1 MSYSISSGALGSPDL
16 LLSFP
21 LIALALHNTTTLIIT
36 HLSFQSRNQYKSIN
50 QLLKVRSHPV
60 SLLDSLLVSPLD
72 NLLANLPDN
81 LQHSPQVSQLVSPLV
96 NLRASRLVSQQG
108 TLPHSPRGPLLDN
121 QVVGL
126 LPNLPDNLQHSP
138 QVSQLVSPLVN
149 LRASRLVSQ
158 QGTLPHSPRGP
169 LLDNQVVGLL
179 PNLPDNLQH
188 SPRGLPLLSPL
199 VNLQGSRPHILQG
212 SRLHNRQVSL
222 QASLLVSRL
231 HDRQG
236 NLQHS
241 LQVSPPV
248 LLASL
253 QVSPLASL
261 HADQHPIRQL
271 RHRYRKVSFTFKR
284 LFLLLYIGIFPSLLL
299 SNM

>member
-60 SLLDSLLVSPLD
+60 NLLDSLLDNQVVS
-72 NLLANLPDN
+72 LLPNLPVN
-81 LQHSPQVSQLVSPLV
+81 LHHSPQVSQLVSPLV

-138 QVSQLVSPLVN
+138 QVSQ
-149 LRASRLVSQ
+149 
-158 QGTLPHSPRGP
+158 
-169 LLDNQVVGLL
+169 
-179 PNLPDNLQH
+179 
-188 SPRGLPLLSPL
+188 LLSPL

>member
-81 LQHSPQVSQLVSPLV
+81 LQHSPQVSQ
-96 NLRASRLVSQQG
+96 
-108 TLPHSPRGPLLDN
+108 
-121 QVVGL
+121 
-126 LPNLPDNLQHSP
+126 
-138 QVSQLVSPLVN
+138 
-149 LRASRLVSQ
+149 
-158 QGTLPHSPRGP
+158 
-169 LLDNQVVGLL
+169 
-179 PNLPDNLQH
+179 
-188 SPRGLPLLSPL
+188 LLSPL